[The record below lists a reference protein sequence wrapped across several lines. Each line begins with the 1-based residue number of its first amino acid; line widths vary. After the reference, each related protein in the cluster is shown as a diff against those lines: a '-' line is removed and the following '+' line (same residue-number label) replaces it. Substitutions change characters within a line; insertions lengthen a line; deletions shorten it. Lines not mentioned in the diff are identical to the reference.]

1 MAWKPQRVEPEQTG
15 LHTYNLDNI
24 YDIAMLY
31 NQGISVSFCLFRLF
45 CSLGVKIT
53 AESLMYIIL
62 TKTCSE
68 IADFSA
74 KYAICFDVK
83 KDTNRIL

>member
-1 MAWKPQRVEPEQTG
+1 M
-15 LHTYNLDNI
+15 
-24 YDIAMLY
+24 
-31 NQGISVSFCLFRLF
+31 SFCLFRLF
-45 CSLGVKIT
+45 CSSEGVKFA

-62 TKTCSE
+62 AKSYSE

-74 KYAICFDVK
+74 KYAICFDVE

>member
-1 MAWKPQRVEPEQTG
+1 
-15 LHTYNLDNI
+15 
-24 YDIAMLY
+24 MLY
-31 NQGISVSFCLFRLF
+31 NQGISMSFCLFRLF